1 MVSQARWVSLPCLN
15 CIELNSSFYRIPSD
29 RLIASLNR
37 LPDRVHIVIK
47 ASKYITHIKRL
58 NDVEEAWGKLWT
70 QISKLGKKMSCVLFQ
85 LPPSFNKTDIN
96 VGRIEAMK
104 AYLPK
109 GIDIAF
115 EFRNKS
121 WLEDSTYDVFKKL
134 KWCVVGTYINKKEGT
149 NWVGNMP
156 PGLYMP
162 PRTTDYNYIRI
173 HGKKGW
179 KGQLSQAELKKIRE
193 ALAAQAVRTSYV
205 MFNNTF
211 FDPRSGHCMVDGEPI
226 RYAAVCNAVEFA
238 QEAALGKSAASKSLT
253 MKGGASADEIRRR
266 RRERRRLHGGAP
278 DSSLPFG
285 GDIQAAMRANDRAAI
300 RAIMAARSAA
310 PAPPPPPA
318 EEEETE
324 GQKCFDPAMQME
336 VGIDEAVAEDPS
348 TIAFMYADGQTAMC
362 SSRDMIKDDV
372 LQKALVKDC
381 LEGGGYGTTYVNLRK
396 LGLSFSDAMVP
407 LEQFAGMVMANPDKK
422 RFTIQNS
429 GIKFKY
435 ISYGLV
441 SPAEVRAEHDVL
453 WNYLTTD
460 GGESIDDGRYAS
472 LSTQEQEFYDFLS
485 AVSAA
490 HCGHEATRWDFA
502 DMNAD
507 EVGQKGQEWLE
518 AHPDVLTVTPH
529 VSDRVRQLSQQI
541 EVELA
546 SQRGAA
552 LRQIALSAP
561 EEVSANWTPDLS
573 ALADGNEVKLAVLQR
588 VWPDAKDALKNLMD
602 SLGHEEIPKDA
613 FVALLEGEASNYEE
627 YARDRDQREFCN
639 LVEEIFNMTEEERA
653 EYEGPD
659 LEEIA
664 RTEGH
669 AVRNSVELAWDKI
682 LAIVD
687 TGPSDDDDEDQET
700 NWQRL
705 FADDE
710 VINECRRLQ
719 RTNRRLFDSDE
730 DSISS
735 EEDEDEELDE
745 RAELI
750 DTIRCAIAVVIDK
763 DGASA
768 IEEIRSL
775 SKISSGSDDPKLSDS
790 LEASGDLSREQSDA
804 LLKLTDAIKTAIRE
818 TRSYENAGEDNG
830 SVDEQTRER
839 LAIMDRGMKIANEE
853 LFSTEVASIMSMI
866 DGFDGQPFSSDDEA
880 VDAIVS
886 WAKNNWSCEQFEGS
900 DYDTESTSSSDPYE
914 NMRAS
919 VCAAYD
925 YLKQGSLEDR
935 NAFLSSLLTL
945 EKDGFIT
952 AAGEAANPGELSD
965 SMKAVRDRI
974 VASLAGIVEGY
985 TRGNIDMP
993 ESITGAGVMN
1003 AFNLISQNQALQ
1015 GADGKYDPN
1024 ADLDAWTDA
1033 FSGIDFDYGCGDD
1046 NAQCSSLRE
1055 HFISMLGGMTSDERD
1070 AYSPND
1076 DPGEIAQLAS
1086 DYTQGNEDL
1095 VNGIFTDLLDEIEQR
1110 GWDTVYEEWLDECAS
1125 EDRAMVNSLD
1135 SSIEDE
1141 VDAAQDQDSE
1151 DRRIRCALVDVLL
1164 KRGVNIM
1171 ESGWLMTDEQRDEI
1185 ARIAGLPLGTESY
1198 EKIAQG
1204 YQRLEESVVDF
1215 GVENVMDNARI
1226 ECDTPDWP
1234 STPPGYVAPGYDG
1247 AAAYADTEPPS
1258 TPTASLDD
1266 FTPVSTPTR
1275 PRRRASDDEPPMAP
1289 PRTRARRESDDLALP
1304 ADMDSIFGPDS
1315 DSESEFPQLS
1325 PPASPDYVYDSPPLS
1340 PASTIDPDRS
1350 LHLSDLEET
1359 QEGGMRKHKKGMVY
1373 TRRKHG
1379 KGKPNKRTR
1388 KTR

>member
-1 MVSQARWVSLPCLN
+1 
-15 CIELNSSFYRIPSD
+15 
-29 RLIASLNR
+29 
-37 LPDRVHIVIK
+37 VHIVIK

-58 NDVEEAWGKLWT
+58 NDVQEAWDKLWT

-85 LPPSFNKTDIN
+85 LPPSFNKTEIN

-109 GIDIAF
+109 NIDIAF

-134 KWCVVGTYINKKEGT
+134 KWCVVGTYINKREGT

-253 MKGGASADEIRRR
+253 MKGGSTSDEIRRR

-278 DSSLPFG
+278 DSTLPFG

-318 EEEETE
+318 EEEEEAEAE
-324 GQKCFDPAMQME
+324 GEKCFDPAMQME
-336 VGIDEAVAEDPS
+336 VGINEAVAEDPS
-348 TIAFMYADGQTAMC
+348 TIAFMYADGQTSMC

-407 LEQFAGMVMANPDKK
+407 LEQFAGVVMANPDKK
-422 RFTIQNS
+422 KFTIQNS

-472 LSTQEQEFYDFLS
+472 LSTKEQEFYDFLS

-529 VSDRVRQLSQQI
+529 VSDRVRRLSQEI
-541 EVELA
+541 EAELA

-561 EEVSANWTPDLS
+561 AEVPVNWTPDLA

-588 VWPDAKDALKNLMD
+588 VWPDVKDALKNLAGDMGFD
-602 SLGHEEIPKDA
+602 EISKEA
-613 FVALLEGEASNYEE
+613 FVALIDGQAADYEE
-627 YARDRDQREFCN
+627 YARNRDQKEFCN
-639 LVEEIFNMTEEERA
+639 LVDEIFNMTEEERA

-664 RTEGH
+664 RTEGQ

-705 FADDE
+705 FTNDE
-710 VINECRRLQ
+710 VISECGRMQ

-735 EEDEDEELDE
+735 DEDEDEELDE

-750 DTIRCAIAVVIDK
+750 DTIRCAIAVVIDQ
-763 DGASA
+763 DGAPA
-768 IEEIRSL
+768 IEEIRAL
-775 SKISSGSDDPKLSDS
+775 SQISSSSDDPKLSDT
-790 LEASGDLSREQSDA
+790 LEASGDLSRDQSDA
-804 LLKLTDAIKTAIRE
+804 LLKFTEAIKNAIQG
-818 TRSYENAGEDNG
+818 TRSYER
-830 SVDEQTRER
+830 DEQEQAAV
-839 LAIMDRGMKIANEE
+839 LERGMKIANEE
-853 LFSTEVASIMSMI
+853 LFSTEVPSIISMI
-866 DGFDGQPFSSDDEA
+866 DNTDGEPYSNDEEA
-880 VDAIVS
+880 ADAIVS
-886 WAKNNWSCEQFEGS
+886 WAKDNWGCEQFEGS

-914 NMRAS
+914 AMRAS

-935 NAFLSSLLTL
+935 NAFLSSLLSL

-952 AAGEAANPGELSD
+952 PAGEAANPSELSD
-965 SMKAVRDRI
+965 AMKVVRDRI
-974 VASLAGIVEGY
+974 VASVAGIVEGY
-985 TRGNIDMP
+985 TRKNPDMP
-993 ESITGAGVMN
+993 ESITAAGVMN

-1015 GADGKYDPN
+1015 DESGKYNPE

-1046 NAQCSSLRE
+1046 DAQCSSLRE
-1055 HFISMLGGMTSDERD
+1055 HFISMLGGMPSDERD

-1086 DYTQGNEDL
+1086 DYTNGDEDL

-1125 EDRAMVNSLD
+1125 EERAMVDSLD
-1135 SSIEDE
+1135 SSIQDD
-1141 VDAAQDQDSE
+1141 VDAAQDE
-1151 DRRIRCALVDVLL
+1151 DAQERRIRCALVDVLL
-1164 KRGVNIM
+1164 KRGVDIM

-1185 ARIAGLPLGTESY
+1185 ARIAELPPGTESY
-1198 EKIAQG
+1198 EKIAQA
-1204 YQRLEESVVDF
+1204 YLRLEESVVNF
-1215 GVENVMDNARI
+1215 GVENVLDNARI
-1226 ECDTPDWP
+1226 ECETQDWP
-1234 STPPGYVAPGYDG
+1234 STPPGYVVPGYDG
-1247 AAAYADTEPPS
+1247 AAAYADADPPS
-1258 TPTASLDD
+1258 TPMSALGPPPGLT
-1266 FTPVSTPTR
+1266 TPVSTPTAS
-1275 PRRRASDDEPPMAP
+1275 RRRAPEDEPPMAP

-1315 DSESEFPQLS
+1315 DSESEIPQLS
-1325 PPASPDYVYDSPPLS
+1325 PPASPDYIYDSPPLS

-1350 LHLSDLEET
+1350 LHLSDLEES
-1359 QEGGMRKHKKGMVY
+1359 QEGGVRKHKKGMVY
-1373 TRRKHG
+1373 TRKRHG

-1388 KTR
+1388 RSR